1 MTVLRDYNVIKYIDS
16 ITGGSQMFLEGIL
29 RPYNR
34 CKRYVL
40 SSSVSDYIGYVD
52 EEPFYFL
59 HLVQRERALWQSIS
73 QTGLMRFTGILQK

>member
-40 SSSVSDYIGYVD
+40 SSSVSDYIGYGRV
-52 EEPFYFL
+52 
-59 HLVQRERALWQSIS
+59 RRQSGN
-73 QTGLMRFTGILQK
+73 GL

>member
-52 EEPFYFL
+52 EECHSTFHQL
-59 HLVQRERALWQSIS
+59 LADVK
-73 QTGLMRFTGILQK
+73 QT